1 MRLVTPTLL
10 TLLAAPPALAQGL
23 DADVGACLR
32 LGRSA
37 SPAVARVMERWLPP
51 RPLQVSLAAGFAVG
65 PEGAPQASV
74 ALSAGVSTF
83 SPFYAEAQVRGLV
96 GDRVF
101 LSSDLLVGVDL
112 SRRRGTYW
120 RGDEPVRAAPWSEAA
135 PSDPEALERWMLA
148 RSERC
153 GVHQGAWRLL
163 TGARLFSP
171 IDGVSAAP
179 SLQVAVML
187 GVSRTASTFSNG
199 ARTGLDIGL
208 FGLFDPVSLRPGVMG
223 RAGASWANLLFG
235 LEAAWVMGATGYAY
249 ASLDV
254 GVRLSL

>member
-1 MRLVTPTLL
+1 MLL
-10 TLLAAPPALAQGL
+10 TLLAASPALGQDV
-23 DADVGACLR
+23 DAAVGACLR
-32 LGRSA
+32 LGRDP
-37 SPAVARVMERWLPP
+37 SPAVARVMARWLPP
-51 RPLQVSLAAGFAVG
+51 RPVRVSLTAGFAVG

-74 ALSAGVSTF
+74 ALRARVSTF
-83 SPFYAEAQVRGLV
+83 APFYAEAQARGLV

-101 LSSDLLVGVDL
+101 LVSDLLVGVDV

-120 RGDEPVRAAPWSEAA
+120 RGAERASAAPWSEAA
-135 PSDPEALERWMLA
+135 PRDPEALERWMLT
-148 RSERC
+148 RSEDC
-153 GVHQGAWRLL
+153 GVSQGAWRLL
-163 TGARLFSP
+163 TGARLFAP

-199 ARTGLDIGL
+199 SRTGLDIGL
-208 FGLFDPVSLRPGVMG
+208 FGLFDPSSLRPGVMG
-223 RAGASWANLLFG
+223 RAGASWSNLLFG
-235 LEAAWVMGATGYAY
+235 LEAAWVMGASGYAY